1 MPYENYKIDIIN
13 LSSLKMFLTY
23 CFHESIC
30 SKLFIS
36 IIGWAMD
43 PFSNERSGDSN
54 ESPDDDPAED
64 PKLSFIVVG
73 EFNNRGDSEIYFSK
87 FSMVT
92 SFLPG

>member
-1 MPYENYKIDIIN
+1 
-13 LSSLKMFLTY
+13 
-23 CFHESIC
+23 
-30 SKLFIS
+30 
-36 IIGWAMD
+36 MD

-92 SFLPG
+92 FFLPG